1 MNKQLTR
8 MLLPQLWVY
17 FAVMGACV
25 AAALLLGQYWLALG
39 EGIALLALLGLYLLR
54 LRHRRRAILEFVE
67 NAAADLHKTVEDVR
81 SMPLPM
87 A

>member
-54 LRHRRRAILEFVE
+54 LRHRRRAIL
-67 NAAADLHKTVEDVR
+67 
-81 SMPLPM
+81 
-87 A
+87 